1 MTTVDDMDVMIEAV
15 DTRMTDTTA
24 DGRAE
29 TTIITMVDGECLS
42 PSWNLILSWK
52 DPFPSALPYLLF
64 LL

>member
-1 MTTVDDMDVMIEAV
+1 MTTVDDMDVMIEVV

-29 TTIITMVDGECLS
+29 TTIIMMVDGQCLS
-42 PSWNLILSWK
+42 LSWNLFPSWK
-52 DPFPSALPYLLF
+52 DPFPTALPYLLF